1 MDYNI
6 RNTNMIFKQIEDTF
20 SEEVESHAAE
30 NGSYIDSV
38 LAICEKH
45 NIEPKVAAKLIT
57 KPIKEKIEAEGRD
70 YNLLPKVSTL
80 PV

>member
-1 MDYNI
+1 
-6 RNTNMIFKQIEDTF
+6 MIFKEIEDTF

-80 PV
+80 PL

>member
-1 MDYNI
+1 
-6 RNTNMIFKQIEDTF
+6 MIYKEIEDTF
-20 SEEVESHAAE
+20 SEEVERYAAE

-38 LAICEKH
+38 LAICDKY
-45 NIEPKVAAKLIT
+45 NIEPKVAAKIIT

-70 YNLLPKVSTL
+70 FNLLPQVSTL